1 MQNSFYT
8 VETMCKAF
16 GIGDSKKQQ
25 TQTDFYFDKDSEFL
39 KDKLHGKPNSNF
51 FEAANRIEITDFL
64 KKQIE
69 HALKEIP
76 SDDRELWVAFG
87 HAAKS
92 MDISGGSEGKKLWL
106 EWSKKSEK
114 FDAEDAE
121 EKWASFKPNK
131 TSPEAILCKALND
144 YGWDVQ
150 AANKEITALLFT
162 DIDSTAVPTDRLNIC
177 SYDTGFLDSVKT
189 LPQRDWL
196 IPRFLIINYASI
208 ILGPGGV
215 SKSTFQLV
223 LAISVAAGLD
233 LLGFRVKRQAKV
245 LLINNED
252 DASELTRRIAAILT
266 YYKIDEALL
275 KKGLFTLSGY
285 EEPIKFIWQ
294 NKDGVMVH
302 GEHKGEIESFII
314 ENHIEALFV
323 DPFISTHNVSEND
336 NTYIDKV
343 VSAYKAMAGKLNIA
357 INIVHHTRKNNNDS
371 ESHAGDAESGRGAS
385 SLKDAAR
392 AVTTIARMSATTAKK
407 LDIHEDERGKYVRV
421 DVGKSNFTIHE
432 TKARWFY
439 LESVRISNGESIG
452 VPIARNLDLLFA
464 MVDQHG
470 GAKWKRDTVAIA
482 VDLIFIKG
490 QTEIPWSDLRERFM
504 SANNIGRS
512 VANEKVT
519 LLPNVDNDEKPIRIR
534 QKEYWI
540 TRSAPKNGWMV
551 HCQELSE

>member
-1 MQNSFYT
+1 MQNSLYT
-8 VETMCKAF
+8 VETVYKAF

-25 TQTDFYFDKDSEFL
+25 SQTDSYFDKDPEFL
-39 KDKLHGKPNSNF
+39 KDKTHGKPYSNF
-51 FEAANRIEITDFL
+51 FEAASRIEITDFL

-69 HALKEIP
+69 FALKGMP
-76 SDDRELWVAFG
+76 SDDRELWVAIG
-87 HAAKS
+87 HALKS
-92 MDISGGSEGKKLWL
+92 IDVYGGSEGQKIFL
-106 EWSKKSEK
+106 EWSKKSGK
-114 FDAEDAE
+114 FDGEDAK

-131 TSPEAILCKALND
+131 TTPEAILYKASND

-223 LAISVAAGLD
+223 LAISVATGLD
-233 LLGFRVKRQAKV
+233 LLGFSVKRQAKV

-323 DPFISTHNVSEND
+323 DPFISTHNVS
-336 NTYIDKV
+336 
-343 VSAYKAMAGKLNIA
+343 
-357 INIVHHTRKNNNDS
+357 
-371 ESHAGDAESGRGAS
+371 
-385 SLKDAAR
+385 
-392 AVTTIARMSATTAKK
+392 
-407 LDIHEDERGKYVRV
+407 
-421 DVGKSNFTIHE
+421 
-432 TKARWFY
+432 
-439 LESVRISNGESIG
+439 
-452 VPIARNLDLLFA
+452 
-464 MVDQHG
+464 
-470 GAKWKRDTVAIA
+470 
-482 VDLIFIKG
+482 
-490 QTEIPWSDLRERFM
+490 
-504 SANNIGRS
+504 
-512 VANEKVT
+512 
-519 LLPNVDNDEKPIRIR
+519 
-534 QKEYWI
+534 
-540 TRSAPKNGWMV
+540 
-551 HCQELSE
+551 